1 MRLQQDKPAPKLED
15 AEIEEDY
22 HEEETAATANQR
34 DNHLILVKNQ
44 ISHEN
49 DMSQSQQ
56 KT

>member
-1 MRLQQDKPAPKLED
+1 MRLQQDKPAPKLEV

-49 DMSQSQQ
+49 DLSQSQQ